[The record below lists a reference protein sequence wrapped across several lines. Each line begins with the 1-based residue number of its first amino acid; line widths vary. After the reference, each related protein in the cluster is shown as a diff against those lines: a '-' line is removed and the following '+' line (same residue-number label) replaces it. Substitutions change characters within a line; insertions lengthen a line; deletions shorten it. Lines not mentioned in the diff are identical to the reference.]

1 MNTESPSTESPSTES
16 ALTADAGVTQ
26 RVVRA
31 RVAIEPPIRL
41 PSAWAT
47 ASTYAARTIRQF
59 MRTPQLLVVNALTST
74 MFLLIFRYVFGG
86 AINTGGIPYV
96 DFLIPALA
104 AVSGLFAGGAVG
116 VAEDADSGLFD
127 RLRSLPVPR
136 WAVLFGR
143 SLADTALIAW
153 GTFITI
159 VVGFV
164 VGFRLGGSI
173 GAALLA
179 LALCVLFGAAFSW
192 LQIFLGLVSGTA
204 QAAQGISFSVFPL
217 IFVSSA
223 YVPVESMPGWLQP
236 IAENQP
242 VTAMVGSVR
251 ALTLGGDTEAMLGHS
266 TTWFVVRAV
275 LWSAF
280 IMAVFITLS
289 TRRFTRL

>member
-1 MNTESPSTESPSTES
+1 MSTPINRRAITTP
-16 ALTADAGVTQ
+16 LRPPTAWVTA
-26 RVVRA
+26 V
-31 RVAIEPPIRL
+31 
-41 PSAWAT
+41 
-47 ASTYAARTIRQF
+47 TYAGRTVKQF
-59 MRTPQLLVVNALTST
+59 VRTPQLLVVNAVTSV

-86 AINTGGIPYV
+86 AIQTGDVEYV

-136 WAVLFGR
+136 TAVLLGR
-143 SLADTALIAW
+143 SMADTALISW
-153 GTFITI
+153 GTVITLI
-159 VVGFV
+159 VGFA
-164 VGFRLGGSI
+164 VGFRVHGGVM
-173 GAALLA
+173 GAIAG
-179 LALCVLFGAAFSW
+179 LALCVLFAAAFSW

-236 IAENQP
+236 VAENQP

-251 ALTLGGDTEAMLGHS
+251 ALTLGGDTEALLGHS
-266 TTWFVVRAV
+266 TSWFVFRAL
-275 LWSAF
+275 LWSAL
-280 IMAVFITLS
+280 ILVVFATLS
-289 TRRFTRL
+289 TRRFARL

>member
-1 MNTESPSTESPSTES
+1 MNTR
-16 ALTADAGVTQ
+16 AITAPAQ
-26 RVVRA
+26 
-31 RVAIEPPIRL
+31 P

-47 ASTYAARTIRQF
+47 AATYAGRTIKQF
-59 MRTPQLLVVNALTST
+59 IRTPQLLVVNALTSV

-86 AINTGGIPYV
+86 AIQTGGVAYV

-136 WAVLFGR
+136 PAVLFGR
-143 SLADTALIAW
+143 SLADTALITW

-159 VVGFV
+159 VVGFA
-164 VGFRLGGSI
+164 VGFRVGGSALGAI
-173 GAALLA
+173 AALG
-179 LALCVLFGAAFSW
+179 LCVLFAAAFSW

-223 YVPVESMPGWLQP
+223 YVPVESMPGWMQP

-242 VTAMVGSVR
+242 VTAMVGAVR
-251 ALTLGGDTEAMLGHS
+251 ALVIGGDTERLLGHS
-266 TTWFVVRAV
+266 TTWFVVRAL

-280 IMAVFITLS
+280 ILVVFAALS